1 MARRRLLWFGLVP
14 LMVSCLALSA
24 CSPQPPPA
32 AQRSAAPSQPPSSP
46 STNPSTVASPTPVA
60 SAVKSPVG
68 SPTMTGSGPAS
79 VDMNSVALP
88 QWSGVGCPQSGLAL
102 QQSVTGR
109 FSQCLQVGG
118 VSGGNYAI
126 VLEQVLSPPT
136 DVAPASPTTPG
147 LQLTASPAS
156 GPPGTTVALTGTLT
170 TPLSP
175 RPGGVSLCWDGCP
188 GGLSDTGETLD
199 WLSPTTFRTTMVVP
213 QAPWVTAYPPR
224 VVPLVSGTYS
234 IGVQCLQEAHAC
246 GLGGAEAT
254 TNFRLDVPA
263 ADAPSWCRT
272 ADSCAQLTVSPAHAL
287 PGDDITITGFAPIA
301 SIGAAGQPF
310 AYQLQV
316 IPAPAAGPAVQ
327 FQSLGKAEATLAY
340 FGLGALTITA
350 APTFASINSASWSA
364 QAIDGSQPITANP
377 ATPSTTAWCKGGAIA
392 IDVDGR
398 TTTIPTGK
406 AAQAALTAMGF
417 PPSSGESDTELT
429 CDTLALLGNG
439 IAGAPAVVA
448 GFGVQPPDQEP
459 LEADVALLTRDGGK
473 SWTLVPTPR
482 GVRPDSFGGFRYV
495 GDAVTVLF
503 TPSGTT
509 DPAPVVETSSDAG
522 VSWRGTNL
530 TCPTS
535 GPCITFGSFQP
546 GNCAKNGG
554 YQPVIASTDGGHHWA
569 LTSLDENLDACWP
582 AQLLTAADGSEVLV
596 DSSSTFTVERSTD
609 GGRTWADIEIPP
621 VPNRPVGDGYDGAV
635 IGLPGGSLLAMSEDI
650 TDPWMLLRPGATTWC
665 DVRTPDTTNQDS
677 VFYGGPR
684 AIGDQLWWL
693 TSGNDSTNTTA
704 HHVALAE
711 LSC

>member
-1 MARRRLLWFGLVP
+1 VAHRRLVWFGLVP
-14 LMVSCLALSA
+14 LAVGCLALSA

-32 AQRSAAPSQPPSSP
+32 AQRSAMPSQPPSSP
-46 STNPSTVASPTPVA
+46 STNPSTVASPTAVA
-60 SAVKSPVG
+60 SPVKSPVG
-68 SPTMTGSGPAS
+68 SPTTTGSSPAS
-79 VDMNSVALP
+79 VDVNSVALP
-88 QWSGVGCPQSGLAL
+88 QWSGAGCPQSGWAL

-118 VSGGNYAI
+118 VPGGNYAI
-126 VLEQVLSPPT
+126 MLEQVLSPPT
-136 DVAPASPTTPG
+136 DVAPASPAMPG
-147 LQLTASPAS
+147 LQLTASPTS
-156 GPPGTTVALTGTLT
+156 GPPGTQVTITGTLT
-170 TPLSP
+170 TPISP

-199 WLSPTTFRTTMVVP
+199 WLSPTTFRTTTVVP

-254 TNFRLDVPA
+254 TSFQLDVPA

-287 PGDDITITGFAPIA
+287 PGEDVTVTGFAPVA
-301 SIGAAGQPF
+301 SLGADGEPF

-316 IPAPAAGPAVQ
+316 IPAPSVGPAVQ
-327 FQSLGKAEATLAY
+327 FQPLGKAEATLAY
-340 FGLGALTITA
+340 FGFGALSVTA

-364 QAIDGSQPITANP
+364 QAIDGWQPITANP
-377 ATPSTTAWCKGGAIA
+377 AMPSTTAWCKGGAIA
-392 IDVDGR
+392 VDVDGR
-398 TTTIPTGK
+398 TSTIPTGK

-417 PPSSGESDTELT
+417 PPSPGDAGPPT
-429 CDTLALLGNG
+429 CETLALLGHG
-439 IAGAPAVVA
+439 IAGAPAIVA
-448 GFGVQPPDQEP
+448 GFGVEPADQEP
-459 LEADVALLTRDGGK
+459 LYADVALLTRDGGK
-473 SWTLVPTPR
+473 TWTPLPTPR
-482 GVRPDSFGGFRYV
+482 GVKPDSFGGFRY
-495 GDAVTVLF
+495 GRDAVTALF

-509 DPAPVVETSSDAG
+509 DPAPAMEATSDAG
-522 VSWRGTNL
+522 RTWRSAQL
-530 TCPTS
+530 TCPIS
-535 GPCITFGSFQP
+535 GPCVTFGAFQP

-569 LTSLDENLDACWP
+569 VTSLDQNLDACWP

-596 DSSSTFTVERSTD
+596 DSSSTFSVERSAD
-609 GGRTWADIEIPP
+609 GGRTWADIDIPP
-621 VPNRPVGDGYDGAV
+621 VPDRPVGDGWDGAV
-635 IGLPGGSLLAMSEDI
+635 IGLPGGSLLATNQDI
-650 TDPWMLLRPGATTWC
+650 THAWMLLRPGATTWC

-693 TSGNDSTNTTA
+693 TWANDSTGTTA

-711 LSC
+711 LTC

>member
-1 MARRRLLWFGLVP
+1 MAR
-14 LMVSCLALSA
+14 S
-24 CSPQPPPA
+24 
-32 AQRSAAPSQPPSSP
+32 
-46 STNPSTVASPTPVA
+46 
-60 SAVKSPVG
+60 G
-68 SPTMTGSGPAS
+68 SAS
-79 VDMNSVALP
+79 VDVDSVALP
-88 QWSGVGCPQSGLAL
+88 QWGGAGCPQSGSAL

-109 FSQCLQVGG
+109 FSECLQVGG
-118 VSGGNYAI
+118 VPGGDYAI

-136 DVAPASPTTPG
+136 DVAPASPAMPG

-156 GPPGTTVALTGTLT
+156 GPPGTAVTVTGTLT

-213 QAPWVTAYPPR
+213 QAPWVRAYPPR
-224 VVPLVSGTYS
+224 VVPLASGTYS

-254 TNFRLDVPA
+254 TSFRLDVPA
-263 ADAPSWCRT
+263 ADAPTWCRT

-287 PGDDITITGFAPIA
+287 PGDDITVTGFAPVA
-301 SIGAAGQPF
+301 SIGANGQPY

-316 IPAPAAGPAVQ
+316 IPASAVGPTVQ

-340 FGLGALTITA
+340 FGFGALTVTDP
-350 APTFASINSASWSA
+350 PTFASINTASWRA

-377 ATPSTTAWCKGGAIA
+377 AMPVTTAWCKGGAIE
-392 IDVDGR
+392 IDADGR
-398 TTTIPTGK
+398 TSTVPTGK
-406 AAQAALTAMGF
+406 AAEAALTAMGF
-417 PPSSGESDTELT
+417 PPPPGESNTELT

-448 GFGVQPPDQEP
+448 GFGVEPPDQEP
-459 LEADVALLTRDGGK
+459 LYADVALLTRDGGK
-473 SWTLVPTPR
+473 SWTPLPTPR
-482 GVRPDSFGGFRYV
+482 AVRPDSFGGFRYV
-495 GDAVTVLF
+495 GDAVTALF

-509 DPAPVVETSSDAG
+509 DPAPAVETSSDAG
-522 VSWRGTNL
+522 RSWRATNL
-530 TCPTS
+530 ACPAS

-546 GNCAKNGG
+546 GNCAKDGG
-554 YQPVIASTDGGHHWA
+554 YQSVIASADGGHEWA
-569 LTSLDENLDACWP
+569 VASLDENLHACWP

-596 DSSSTFTVERSTD
+596 DSSSTFTVERTTD
-609 GGRTWADIEIPP
+609 GGRTWADIDIPP
-621 VPNRPVGDGYDGAV
+621 VPDRPVGDGYDGAV
-635 IGLPGGSLLAMSEDI
+635 IGLPGGALLAMNQDI
-650 TDPWMLLRPGATTWC
+650 ARVWMLLRPGATTWC
-665 DVRTPDTTNQDS
+665 DVRTPDTTNQNF

-693 TSGNDSTNTTA
+693 TSANDSTGTTA

-711 LSC
+711 LTC